1 MKNTVR
7 VPLFVLALI
16 LAAPAFA
23 TTPADN
29 IAWSAKPVQRFVMPR
44 SVTPTRSGRFRAM
57 SR

>member
-29 IAWSAKPVQRFVMPR
+29 IAWSAKPVR
-44 SVTPTRSGRFRAM
+44 SVYVLGPVTGPQANCGNSRFI
-57 SR
+57 

>member
-7 VPLFVLALI
+7 VPIFVLALI

-29 IAWSAKPVQRFVMPR
+29 IAWSAQACAAVRHAPGVLCLLEAADFER
-44 SVTPTRSGRFRAM
+44 
-57 SR
+57 